1 MGTLVVILLLPVHT
15 YYSSTTTDS
24 ESESSSILTT
34 KPDISLLPNSGISA
48 RTTDLVLIDVG
59 RAHQKKEAIVHQY
72 KLLCISTNYNYE
84 RNNDKKWINPW

>member
-1 MGTLVVILLLPVHT
+1 MGTLVVILLPVHT
-15 YYSSTTTDS
+15 YYSSSTTDS

-59 RAHQKKEAIVHQY
+59 RAHQKKRSYCASIQTIVHQY
-72 KLLCISTNYNYE
+72 KL
-84 RNNDKKWINPW
+84 